1 MSNTTYDMIVIG
13 AGSGGLSIGLSMH
26 ELGFKVLL
34 IDKSENAIG
43 GECLNNGCVP
53 SKALIHASKIIHQ
66 AKESERF
73 GLKVNGPAKMGEVM
87 NYVRESQEKIRQHEN
102 AEYYRKQGLAVAI
115 GTAKFVGKNAVQV
128 ENTIYYGKKITIATG
143 SKPRKLNIP
152 GVEQVAYY
160 DNENIFNLTEVP
172 ESMVFIGAGP
182 ISMELGQA
190 FRRLG
195 AEVTMVEMM
204 DRILV
209 NEEPEIAEV
218 VYKRSL
224 DDGIKFYFG
233 FKAVAF
239 SSPNTV
245 VLENKEQEQVTLN
258 FKAVVVG
265 IGRVLSTKQLDL
277 EKAGIKTNEKDLIK
291 VDPYL
296 RTTNKKVY
304 VVGDVAQSLMFSHGA
319 ELQATMILNNFFTPF
334 KKRLNYDHFSWVTF
348 TEPEVATFGLNE
360 KQLEERNINYEKLT
374 LDFNHDDRAITS
386 DYQSGKLLLY
396 ITKSSFGFSDSK
408 LLGGSM
414 VAPNAGEMFQE
425 LVLARS
431 ANLGIK
437 SLFNKIYA
445 YPTGSRVNKT
455 IVLNK
460 YAKALAPWM
469 KNIIKLLY

>member
-1 MSNTTYDMIVIG
+1 MIVIG

-34 IDKSENAIG
+34 IDKSEDNIG

-53 SKALIHASKIIHQ
+53 SKALIHASKIIHH
-66 AKESERF
+66 AKESQRF
-73 GLKVNGPAKMGEVM
+73 GLEVNGRVQMREVM
-87 NYVRESQEKIRQHEN
+87 NYVKESQEKIRHHEN
-102 AEYYRKQGLAVAI
+102 AGYYRKKGLNVAI

-128 ENTIYYGKKITIATG
+128 GDTVYQGKKITIATG

-152 GVEQVAYY
+152 GVEKVAYY
-160 DNENIFNLTEVP
+160 DNENIFDLEEVP
-172 ESMVFIGAGP
+172 ESMLFIGAGP

-195 AEVTMVEMM
+195 ANVTMVEML
-204 DRILV
+204 DRILI
-209 NEEPEIAEV
+209 NEDPEIAEV

-233 FKAVAF
+233 YKATAF
-239 SSPNTV
+239 TSPNTI
-245 VLENKEQEQVTLN
+245 VLENKDQEQVTLK
-258 FKAVVVG
+258 FSAVVVG
-265 IGRVLSTKQLDL
+265 IGRIISTKQLDL
-277 EKAGIKTNEKDLIK
+277 EKAGILTNEKDLIN

-296 RTTNKKVY
+296 RTTNKNVY
-304 VVGDVAQSLMFSHGA
+304 VAGDVAHSLMFSHGA
-319 ELQATMILNNFFTPF
+319 EHQATLILNNFFTPF
-334 KKRLNYDHFSWVTF
+334 KKKLNYDYFSWVTF

-360 KQLEERNINYEKLT
+360 NQLKERNIKYEKLA
-374 LDFNHDDRAITS
+374 LDFTDDDRAITS

-396 ITKSSFGFSDSK
+396 IKKGNFGFSDSK

-431 ANLGIK
+431 SKLGIK

-455 IVLNK
+455 IILNK
-460 YAKALAPWM
+460 YTKALAPWM
-469 KNIIKLLY
+469 KKIIKLLY